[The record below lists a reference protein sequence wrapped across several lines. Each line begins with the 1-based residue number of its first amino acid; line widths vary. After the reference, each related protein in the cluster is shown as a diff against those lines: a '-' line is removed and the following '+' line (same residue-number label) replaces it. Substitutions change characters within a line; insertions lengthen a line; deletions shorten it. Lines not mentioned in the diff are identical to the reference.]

1 MQTELRIQ
9 ATVLPGHRLE
19 VCDPQLPDG
28 AKVDVTVVVPEQR
41 IYLRQSMLEYV
52 ATLPPG
58 PLLHR
63 TVEDANRSLQKERD
77 AWRGASHNRYEIG
90 IQPTVK
96 TLNCC
101 KIDLPDPQ
109 VSDPARIKMAMRSP
123 RWPS

>member
-77 AWRGASHNRYEIG
+77 AWRGASHNRYESPTR
-90 IQPTVK
+90 QPRDNGK
-96 TLNCC
+96 EQGSRGSWDA
-101 KIDLPDPQ
+101 I
-109 VSDPARIKMAMRSP
+109 R
-123 RWPS
+123 

>member
-19 VCDPQLPDG
+19 VCNPQLPDG
-28 AKVDVTVVVPEQR
+28 VKVDVTVVVPEQR
-41 IYLRQSMLEYV
+41 IYRRQSMLEYV

-90 IQPTVK
+90 IQRTGEK
-96 TLNCC
+96 
-101 KIDLPDPQ
+101 
-109 VSDPARIKMAMRSP
+109 R
-123 RWPS
+123 